1 NNMAENKRY
10 ENKVTVLGELKELE
24 VREITTKKGVP
35 MKMANISVQTG
46 EGEVHRARMSAM
58 EYFENDGKKEENKAY
73 KAIETMQDE
82 YVSLKDIAEKNLQ
95 DVSPTVI
102 GINGH
107 IENNVYQGR
116 DGKLVEMPTIQAN
129 FVSRRNAKKE
139 DYGVEFVFQT
149 FALSSATRVTNK
161 DGDETD
167 SVRFKVAAIQ
177 RGMAQPFEVEATD
190 EYGVAEWLEDNLEK
204 GMTLTIN
211 GQWINK
217 YILKQVERPNPAGIG
232 KPIVDTKREIENR
245 ILVEG
250 VSPAEDEESV
260 GYITTEE
267 MKDAMKKYEDY
278 KVERQSAS
286 QEKKKQEVKKG
297 VNIVKKSTTTNTST
311 LTDED
316 LPF

>member
-1 NNMAENKRY
+1 MAEQKRY
-10 ENKVTVLGELKELE
+10 ENKVTVVGELKELE
-24 VREITTKKGVP
+24 VREITTKKGIP
-35 MKMANISVQTG
+35 MKMANISVQVG
-46 EGEVHRARMSAM
+46 EGEVHKARMSAM

-73 KAIETMQDE
+73 KAIETMQEE

-167 SVRFKVAAIQ
+167 SVRFKVAAIH
-177 RGMAQPFEVEATD
+177 RGMAQPFEVQATD

-250 VSPAEDEESV
+250 VTPAEDEESV
-260 GYITTEE
+260 DYITTDE

-297 VNIVKKSTTTNTST
+297 VNIVKKSTAAST
-311 LTDED
+311 PALTDED

>member
-1 NNMAENKRY
+1 MAEQKRY
-10 ENKVTVLGELKELE
+10 ENKVTVVGELKELE
-24 VREITTKKGVP
+24 VREITTKKGIP
-35 MKMANISVQTG
+35 MKMANISVQVG
-46 EGEVHRARMSAM
+46 EGEVHKARMSAM

-73 KAIETMQDE
+73 KAIETMQEE

-161 DGDETD
+161 NGDETD
-167 SVRFKVAAIQ
+167 SVRFKVAAIH
-177 RGMAQPFEVEATD
+177 RGMAQPFEVQATD

-250 VSPAEDEESV
+250 VTPAEDEESV
-260 GYITTEE
+260 DYITTDE

-297 VNIVKKSTTTNTST
+297 VNIVKKSTVAST
-311 LTDED
+311 PALTDED

>member
-1 NNMAENKRY
+1 MAEQKRY
-10 ENKVTVLGELKELE
+10 ENKVTVVGELKELE
-24 VREITTKKGVP
+24 VREITTKKGIP
-35 MKMANISVQTG
+35 MKMANISVQVG
-46 EGEVHRARMSAM
+46 EGEVHKARMSAM

>member
-1 NNMAENKRY
+1 MAENKRY

-46 EGEVHRARMSAM
+46 EGEVHRVRMSAM

-95 DVSPTVI
+95 DVSPTVV

-167 SVRFKVAAIQ
+167 SVRFKVAAIH

-297 VNIVKKSTTTNTST
+297 VNIVKKSTTTDTST

>member
-1 NNMAENKRY
+1 MAENKRY

-267 MKDAMKKYEDY
+267 MKDVMKKYEDY

-297 VNIVKKSTTTNTST
+297 VNIVKKSTTTDTST

>member
-1 NNMAENKRY
+1 MAEQKRY
-10 ENKVTVLGELKELE
+10 ENKVTVVGELKELE
-24 VREITTKKGVP
+24 VREITTKKGIP
-35 MKMANISVQTG
+35 MKMANISVQVG
-46 EGEVHRARMSAM
+46 EGEVHKARMSAM

-73 KAIETMQDE
+73 KAIETMQEE

-129 FVSRRNAKKE
+129 FVSRRNVEKE
-139 DYGVEFVFQT
+139 DYGAEFIFQT

-161 DGDETD
+161 EGDETD
-167 SVRFKVAAIQ
+167 SVRFKVAAIH
-177 RGMAQPFEVEATD
+177 RGMAQPFEVQATD

-250 VSPAEDEESV
+250 VTPAEDEESV
-260 GYITTEE
+260 DYITTDE

-297 VNIVKKSTTTNTST
+297 VNIVKKSTAAST
-311 LTDED
+311 PALTDED

>member
-1 NNMAENKRY
+1 MAENKRY
-10 ENKVTVLGELKELE
+10 ENKVTILGELKELE

-116 DGKLVEMPTIQAN
+116 DGKLVEMPSIQAN

-167 SVRFKVAAIQ
+167 SVRFKVAAIH
-177 RGMAQPFEVEATD
+177 RGMAQPFEVQATD

-250 VSPAEDEESV
+250 VTPAEDEESV
-260 GYITTEE
+260 DYITTDE

-297 VNIVKKSTTTNTST
+297 VNIVKKSTAAST
-311 LTDED
+311 PALTDED

>member
-1 NNMAENKRY
+1 MAENKRY

-250 VSPAEDEESV
+250 VTPTEDEESV

-267 MKDAMKKYEDY
+267 MKDVMKKYEDY

>member
-1 NNMAENKRY
+1 MAENKRY
-10 ENKVTVLGELKELE
+10 ENKVTILGELKELE

-95 DVSPTVI
+95 DVSPTVV

>member
-1 NNMAENKRY
+1 MAEQKRY
-10 ENKVTVLGELKELE
+10 ENKVTVAGELKELE
-24 VREITTKKGVP
+24 VREITTKKGIP
-35 MKMANISVQTG
+35 MKMANISVQVG
-46 EGEVHRARMSAM
+46 EGEVHKARMSAM

-73 KAIETMQDE
+73 KAIETMQEE

-129 FVSRRNAKKE
+129 FVSRRNVEKE
-139 DYGVEFVFQT
+139 DYGAEFIFQT

-161 DGDETD
+161 EGDETD
-167 SVRFKVAAIQ
+167 SVRFKVAAIH
-177 RGMAQPFEVEATD
+177 RGMAQPFEVQATD

-250 VSPAEDEESV
+250 VTPAEDEESV
-260 GYITTEE
+260 DYITTDE

-297 VNIVKKSTTTNTST
+297 VNIVKKSTAAST
-311 LTDED
+311 PALTDED